1 MSQYHITSITPK
13 GYILLPVRIRKM
25 MGLKPH
31 QSLAI
36 RVQDSGLAL
45 EPIPTLDDVFSIARS
60 AKKRTI
66 TQELIKEEDRS
77 SHEAIANNALQES
90 V

>member
-1 MSQYHITSITPK
+1 MSQYYTTSITPK

-31 QSLAI
+31 QLLAI
-36 RVQDSGLAL
+36 RVQDSTLEL
-45 EPIPTLDDVFSIARS
+45 EPVSTLDDVFAIARS
-60 AKKRTI
+60 VKKRPI

-77 SHEAIANNALQES
+77 FHEAIANNALQES